1 MNKFLHA
8 IFFILFLWLLSF
20 GIATFFFGSSTDI
33 SIGDKIA
40 VIPIKGMITLEGGSS
55 LLTTTTSGTEI
66 VAKIKDAQDDNQIK
80 AIVLEINSGGGTV
93 LGSKI
98 VADAI
103 KETEKPV
110 IAVIS
115 EYGASGAYW
124 IASQADLIY
133 ADDLSFVGSIS
144 VLGSH
149 LEFSGLLE
157 DYNVT
162 YRRLVTGEYKDIGS
176 PYKEM
181 SIQEEFLIQE
191 RLQGIHDY
199 FVQEVATGRNLTIEQ
214 TNELADGLFYL
225 GYEAK
230 ELKLID
236 ELGDREDAIEKAKQL
251 AGIGNGAVKEYQEKE
266 SFLDLIQ
273 GYTSHMSFF
282 IGQGI
287 GSVLV
292 SQNSEDLQIRT

>member
-1 MNKFLHA
+1 MNKFFQIIVFILMMWLISYGIA
-8 IFFILFLWLLSF
+8 SIFF
-20 GIATFFFGSSTDI
+20 GT
-33 SIGDKIA
+33 SIEVGGEKVA
-40 VIPIKGMITLEGGSS
+40 VIPIHGTITLNGGST
-55 LLTTTTSGTEI
+55 LLTTTVSGNEI
-66 VAKIKDAQDDNQIK
+66 VEKIKDAEADNQIK

-93 LGSKI
+93 LGSKV

-103 KETEKPV
+103 KETEKPIVSV
-110 IAVIS
+110 IT

-124 IASQADLIY
+124 VASQTDLIY
-133 ADDLSFVGSIS
+133 ADELSFVGSIS

-149 LEFSGLLE
+149 LEFAGLLD

-162 YRRLVTGEYKDIGS
+162 YRRLVTGEYKDIGT

-181 SIQEEFLIQE
+181 TDDEETLIME
-191 RLQGIHDY
+191 RLEGIHNY
-199 FVQEVATGRNLTIEQ
+199 FVQDVALGRNMSVE
-214 TNELADGLFYL
+214 NMEKLADGLFYL

-236 ELGDREDAIEKAKQL
+236 EIGDRNDAIAKAEEL
-251 AGIGNGAVKEYQEKE
+251 AGISNSAVKEYKE
-266 SFLDLIQ
+266 ESSIFDIIK
-273 GYTSHMSFF
+273 GYTSHMGFY

-292 SQNSEDLQIRT
+292 SQDSNDFKISV